1 MKTLYLFIF
10 LSAVII
16 GAFFVGKNVGK
27 ANCKAEYSIKQ
38 NLETK
43 NTAKKIIKITEV
55 VNEKVYN
62 TDTADIRDVLRKKY
76 TIAD

>member
-1 MKTLYLFIF
+1 MKLLYLFIF

-16 GAFFVGKNVGK
+16 GAFFVGKNIGK

-43 NTAKKIIKITEV
+43 NNAKKIIKITEV
-55 VNEKVYN
+55 VNEKAYN
-62 TDTADIRDVLRKKY
+62 TGVADIRDILRKKY
-76 TIAD
+76 TIAE